1 MKWHRIWAVT
11 LRHMRQFVRDFNN
24 LSSIFI
30 FPLINL
36 LVFGYMGIWMAGA
49 ASNPLIKLQLLSG
62 ITVLQL
68 INRSCVSLGLSFFE
82 ELKSH
87 NLTNLFSAPITIHE
101 WLIASGIKALIT
113 CGLLFTFLTLSIW
126 LVFSINILAAGPTL
140 MLIILLAFI
149 SSMSL
154 GLLAISILL
163 MCGINAHEIIWI
175 LAAFVMI
182 LSGALYPIAVM
193 PSFLQTCATYLPFMD
208 LFSVLRVLTTTN
220 TIAWQLVARSICLN
234 SCYLVA
240 SYLLVLYV
248 FKISKKRGLERLMD

>member
-1 MKWHRIWAVT
+1 MEWHRIWAVT
-11 LRHMRQFVRDFNN
+11 LRHIRQFIRDFNN
-24 LSSIFI
+24 LSAIFI
-30 FPLINL
+30 FPFINL

-49 ASNPLIKLQLLSG
+49 ASNPLQLLAG
-62 ITVLQL
+62 ITILQL

-87 NLTNLFSAPITIHE
+87 NLTNLFSTPITIHE
-101 WLIASGIKALIT
+101 WLIASGINALIA
-113 CGLLFTFLTLSIW
+113 CGLLFTFLTLSTW
-126 LVFSINILAAGPTL
+126 LVFSVNILAAGPAL
-140 MLIILLAFI
+140 IPIILLAFI

-154 GLLAISILL
+154 GLLAIAVLL
-163 MCGINAHEIIWI
+163 MCGINALEIIWI
-175 LAAFVMI
+175 LASFVTI

-193 PSFLQTCATYLPFMD
+193 PIFLQTCAEYLPFLD

-220 TIAWQLVARSICLN
+220 SIAWQLVARSICLN
-234 SCYLVA
+234 ACYLVA